1 MTESLNKYILPFSA
15 VIVLLAGVLFYVGV
29 ITPLHEEANQNETE
43 TKLLK
48 KQNEMPAVHEASA
61 PSMIENTYALQQE
74 VPVKPL
80 VDQFMLQLEKAEV
93 LSDSIIEGMEFK
105 GEDGTA
111 APVQG
116 QQTSQPASA
125 GSSSQNS
132 SNTSD
137 TNSTTASQTG
147 KMEDPKT
154 SSDKETTVVP
164 LAGAPLPEGVKKTSV
179 ELTVTSQDY
188 NGLAR
193 FVKEVEKLKRISI
206 IEGVAFTGPEE
217 ELPSTEETPIMAE
230 DQPEGLSFKIL
241 ISAYYLP
248 ELTQYMKDL
257 PKVKYDQPVEKKD
270 PLTNAELA
278 KEKKK

>member
-1 MTESLNKYILPFSA
+1 MTESLKKYILPFSA
-15 VIVLLAGVLFYVGV
+15 VIVLFAGALFYVGV
-29 ITPLHEEANQNETE
+29 ITPLHEEAHHNETE

-48 KQNEMPAVHEASA
+48 KQNEMPVVHEASA
-61 PSMIENTYALQQE
+61 PSMIENTYTLQQE

-105 GEDGTA
+105 GEDGSA
-111 APVQG
+111 APAQG
-116 QQTSQPASA
+116 QQTSQAST

-147 KMEDPKT
+147 KTEDPKT
-154 SSDKETTVVP
+154 GSHKETAAVP

-179 ELTVTSQDY
+179 ELTVTSKDY

-217 ELPSTEETPIMAE
+217 ELPSTEDTPLMAE

-248 ELTQYMKDL
+248 ELTQYLKDL
-257 PKVKYDQPVEKKD
+257 PKMKFDQPVEKKD
-270 PLTNAELA
+270 PLTNAELPN
-278 KEKKK
+278 EKKK